1 MSRIPTVSI
10 VIPVFNGE
18 NYLREAITSILLQS
32 YRDFELVISD
42 NASTDA
48 TESICRKF
56 CLQDPRIRYIRQ
68 SANIGAARNFN
79 ILVAEARGRYFKW
92 MAHDDVI
99 APSYMAVCVDALDRD
114 ATAVLASTRIRYID
128 ASGNQHEEYASPFR
142 IGDPNPA
149 VRFSEMMRGGG
160 RCYEIFGLI
169 RRSELLQTGMIGC
182 YYHGDG
188 VLLAHLSL
196 LGRFIEL
203 QDLLLYSR
211 RHDKQSMY
219 VFGVAYREAVPDF
232 EAYAA
237 WFDPRN
243 HVGVSCSFSKM
254 LADYCWMVRVS
265 PLSFATRASCAR
277 VIAVWLWKRWRF
289 IAGEWKRTLLN
300 AIGADFKSR
309 SRIKEDA

>member
-10 VIPVFNGE
+10 VIPVCNGE
-18 NYLREAITSILLQS
+18 NFLREAITSIVLQS

-48 TESICRKF
+48 TESICRELSVK
-56 CLQDPRIRYIRQ
+56 DYRIRYIRQ
-68 SANIGAARNFN
+68 PVNIGAARNFN

-99 APSYMAVCVDALDRD
+99 APNYLAACVEVLERD
-114 ATAVLASTRIRYID
+114 STAVLASTRVRYID
-128 ASGNQHEEYASPFR
+128 SSGNPHEEYASSVR
-142 IGDPNPA
+142 IGDPDPS

-169 RRSELLQTGMIGC
+169 RRSKLLQTGMIGC

-196 LGRFIEL
+196 LGRFEEL
-203 QDLLLYSR
+203 PEILLYLR

-219 VFGVAYREAVPDF
+219 VFGVAYREVAPDF

-243 HVGVSCSFSKM
+243 HAGVSRSFSKM
-254 LADYCWMVRVS
+254 LADYCWMVRVV
-265 PLSFATRASCAR
+265 PLSLAARASCAG

-289 IAGEWKRTLLN
+289 IAGEWKRTLLH
-300 AIGADFKSR
+300 ALGADLKSR
-309 SRIKEDA
+309 SGLNQDA